1 LSGKEEVKKL
11 DSIVADYTFLKY
23 LFKSEFV
30 FDEQEDLPENVTSF
44 IEYFQEAGFLSR
56 SEEDGGYKITKLG
69 FDKLPIW
76 AGLAKTFLESYW
88 IAVKAI
94 SQQKSK
100 AVKDDNLVKHM
111 MYLGKRFHRL
121 GIIDHIGALSELT
134 FKNAISH
141 IHEHIFNPHENTEE
155 TSSRS
160 LERLSQLG
168 QRLYEL
174 SHYGA

>member
-1 LSGKEEVKKL
+1 VKKL

-30 FDEQEDLPENVTSF
+30 FDEQEDLPEKVTSF

-56 SEEDGGYKITKLG
+56 FEEDRGYKITKLG

-94 SQQKSK
+94 SQQKNK

-111 MYLGKRFHRL
+111 MYLGKRFHKL

-134 FKNAISH
+134 FKNAMNL
-141 IHEHIFNPHENTEE
+141 IHEDIFSPHNIAEENR
-155 TSSRS
+155 SRA

-174 SHYGA
+174 SHYGS

>member
-1 LSGKEEVKKL
+1 VKET
-11 DSIVADYTFLKY
+11 DSIVADYAFLKN

-30 FDEQEDLPENVTSF
+30 FDEKEDLPEVVNAF
-44 IEYFQEAGFLSR
+44 IEYFLDAGFLSR
-56 SEEDGGYKITKLG
+56 FEEDGGYKITKLG

-76 AGLAKTFLESYW
+76 AGLVKTFLESYW

-94 SQQKSK
+94 SQQTSK

-111 MYLGKRFHRL
+111 MYLGKRFHKL

-134 FKNAISH
+134 FKNAMNLV
-141 IHEHIFNPHENTEE
+141 HEDIFGPHEITEE
-155 TSSRS
+155 NRFRA

-174 SHYGA
+174 SHYGV